1 MRFDQVQDVFDII
14 DNTAGT
20 LEKISAAEA
29 FRRYDWLDDA
39 PVLNAAGNYQGMVI
53 SAQWRTVYVYSSSA
67 ADTVGN
73 ITVLLSIADEVIKS
87 KSQITSILSSN
98 DDPYVKAAKLSSQVS
113 GVALRVLAKLGTGT
127 VSGINWVLRNTRWVN
142 IGYWLNEKQFMDT
155 LATVDTFTTWLNTQ
169 VDVFYSGE
177 SVYYFTTLIAGR

>member
-1 MRFDQVQDVFDII
+1 MRLDQVQDIFDII
-14 DNTAGT
+14 DNTAGA

-29 FRRYDWLDDA
+29 FRRYNWIDDA

-73 ITVLLSIADEVIKS
+73 IAVLLSIADEAIKS
-87 KSQITSILSSN
+87 KGQVISILSGN
-98 DDPYVKAAKLSSQVS
+98 DDPRIKAAKLSSQVA

-127 VSGINWVLRNTRWVN
+127 ISGINWVLRNTRWVN
-142 IGYWLNEKQFMDT
+142 IAYWLDEKKFMAT

-169 VDVFYSGE
+169 VDVFYSGAN
-177 SVYYFTTLIAGR
+177 VYYFVTLVAGR